1 MKRAKR
7 IARKL
12 AKPLAVLVAAV
23 LAGIAGA
30 QMAGTEVMK
39 RDEISPDDGRR

>member
-1 MKRAKR
+1 MERAKR
-7 IARKL
+7 VARKL
-12 AKPLAVLVAAV
+12 AAPLAVLVAAV

-39 RDEISPDDGRR
+39 RGETGPDDAGR

>member
-1 MKRAKR
+1 MERAKR

-12 AKPLAVLVAAV
+12 AKPFAVLVAAV

-39 RDEISPDDGRR
+39 RDEVSPNEGRR